1 MTSELIT
8 FRQVVAQAQEGE
20 AAAESETEGFAKRQK
35 LSRPE
40 PVEENYVAPRD
51 RELAVA
57 IIQSIAQLKDAM
69 DGAIRAGL
77 IVEPSFKTIG
87 GRFNE
92 FGVSVDSHICN
103 VQIYRKLA

>member
-1 MTSELIT
+1 MVSELVT
-8 FRQVVAQAQEGE
+8 FSQVVAQAQQGD
-20 AAAESETEGFAKRQK
+20 AAAEGEMEGFGKRQK

-40 PVEENYVAPRD
+40 PVEENYVAPSD

-57 IIQSIAQLKDAM
+57 ITQSIAQLQDAM
-69 DGAIRAGL
+69 DAAIRAGL

>member
-8 FRQVVAQAQEGE
+8 FSQVVAQAREGVAAVEGE
-20 AAAESETEGFAKRQK
+20 KEGFGKRQK
-35 LSRPE
+35 PSRPE
-40 PVEENYVAPRD
+40 PVEESYVAPSD

-57 IIQSIAQLKDAM
+57 ITQAIAQLQDAM

-77 IVEPSFKTIG
+77 IVEPTFKTVS